1 MLDIVFGPLGEVD
14 GRIAKDRTTRL
25 AGPWD
30 KVSYVLCK
38 RIGVFFRVPTVASI
52 MRMSMKMLRGLLIP
66 ALALLLSGCDA
77 VLLSPSGDIARQ
89 QRDLIIISV
98 VLMLIIIV
106 PVIAMILIFAWKY
119 RASNEAAR
127 AEYAPDWNHSTVLEL
142 LIWAAPLLIIIALG
156 AVTWTSTHKLDPYR
170 PLEQI
175 SQGRTVAPGTKP
187 LVVEVVA
194 LDWKWLFLYPEQG
207 IATVNEMAAPVDRP
221 IEFHITASTV
231 MNAFFVPSL
240 AGMIYAMPGME
251 TKLHAVM
258 NKTGDFEGISANY
271 SGAGFSDMRFRFHS
285 LSDADFDAWVAK
297 AKASAD
303 QLGREDYLKLEQPSE
318 KEPVH
323 YYGTVTP
330 GLYNAILN
338 RCVESN
344 RMCMNDMAAL
354 DARGGQ
360 GVVGAYNVT
369 SLDAATRARVG
380 LADARQRYV
389 GALCVGNG
397 SAGQPMT
404 PAGRPL

>member
-1 MLDIVFGPLGEVD
+1 
-14 GRIAKDRTTRL
+14 
-25 AGPWD
+25 
-30 KVSYVLCK
+30 
-38 RIGVFFRVPTVASI
+38 
-52 MRMSMKMLRGLLIP
+52 MKMLRGLLIP

-77 VLLSPSGDIARQ
+77 VLFSPSGDIARQ
-89 QRDLIIISV
+89 QRDLIAISV
-98 VLMLIIIV
+98 VLMLIIII
-106 PVIAMILIFAWKY
+106 PVIVMIFLFGWKY
-119 RASNEAAR
+119 RESNKAAH

-170 PLEQI
+170 PLDQI
-175 SQGRTVAPGTKP
+175 DQTRAVAPGTKP

-303 QLGREDYLKLEQPSE
+303 QLSREDYLKLEQPSE

-323 YYGTVTP
+323 YYGTVAQ

-344 RMCMNDMAAL
+344 RMCMSDMMAL
-354 DARGGQ
+354 DKQGGQ
-360 GVVGAYNVT
+360 GVVGTYNVT
-369 SLDAATRARVG
+369 SLDAATRSRVG
-380 LADARQRYV
+380 LANAGQRYV
-389 GALCVGNG
+389 GSLCVGNG
-397 SAGQPMT
+397 AAGQPMT